1 GDVLTG
7 IISGLIAQNMDPY
20 KAAVLGVFLHGKAG
34 DLAAKELGYHGMLA
48 GDICSYTSEAIKMYF
63 EN

>member
-1 GDVLTG
+1 
-7 IISGLIAQNMDPY
+7 MDPY
-20 KAAVLGVFLHGKAG
+20 KAAVLGVLHGKAG

-48 GDICSYTSEAIKMYF
+48 GDICSYTSSNKMYF